1 MNYSNT
7 NVLQNAAAF
16 APVYERQAFIRRV
29 YGIFFSSL
37 LVTVVVGTFA
47 AGMASVLLPLM
58 MPILILNLILGFV
71 VAFTRRTT
79 GVNVFLLY
87 MFAATQ
93 GLLFGPLLLL
103 ANQSAPGVPALAAV
117 LTLTTFG
124 ALSMYAV
131 VSGKDFSY
139 LGGFLFMALIGLV
152 VGGIVLMFL
161 HVPMLSLL
169 YSLGGVLIFSGYVLY
184 DTSNIL
190 NRHTINEP
198 ITAAI
203 ALYLDFINLF
213 LFILRLL
220 MDLNRRN

>member
-1 MNYSNT
+1 MNYYSTNT
-7 NVLQNAAAF
+7 MQNAAAF
-16 APVYERQAFIRRV
+16 APANDRLAFIRRV

-47 AGMASVLLPLM
+47 AGMANALLRHF
-58 MPILILNLILGFV
+58 MPILVLNMVLGFI

-79 GVNVFLLY
+79 GLNVFMLY
-87 MFAATQ
+87 LFAAVQ
-93 GLLFGPLLLL
+93 GLLFGPLLVM
-103 ANQSAPGVPALAAV
+103 ADQAAPGVPALAAI
-117 LTLTTFG
+117 LTLVTFG
-124 ALSMYAV
+124 SLSMYAV

-152 VGGIVLMFL
+152 VGGIVLMFT
-161 HVPMLSLL
+161 HFAFLSLL
-169 YSLGGVLIFSGYVLY
+169 YSLGGVLIFSGFVLY
-184 DTSNIL
+184 DTSKIL

-213 LFILRLL
+213 LFILQLL
-220 MDLNRRN
+220 MNLNRRR

>member
-1 MNYSNT
+1 MNYSSS
-7 NVLQNAAAF
+7 NVMQNAAAF

-37 LVTVVVGTFA
+37 LVTVLVGTVA
-47 AGMASVLLPLM
+47 AGMTQVLLPLM
-58 MPILILNLILGFV
+58 MPILLLNLILGV
-71 VAFTRRTT
+71 IVAFTRRTT
-79 GVNVFLLY
+79 GANVFLLY
-87 MFAATQ
+87 LFAAAQ
-93 GLLFGPLLLL
+93 GLMFGPLLMLSN
-103 ANQSAPGVPALAAV
+103 AAAPGVPALAAV

-169 YSLGGVLIFSGYVLY
+169 YSLGGVLIFSGFVLY

>member
-1 MNYSNT
+1 M
-7 NVLQNAAAF
+7 QNAAAF
-16 APVYERQAFIRRV
+16 APANDRLAFIRRV

-47 AGMASVLLPLM
+47 AGMANALFPYF
-58 MPILILNLILGFV
+58 MPILVLNMVLGFI

-79 GVNVFLLY
+79 GLNVFMLY
-87 MFAATQ
+87 LFAAVQ
-93 GLLFGPLLLL
+93 GLLFGPLLML
-103 ANQSAPGVPALAAV
+103 ANQSAPGVPALAAI
-117 LTLTTFG
+117 LTLVTFG
-124 ALSMYAV
+124 SLSMYAV

-169 YSLGGVLIFSGYVLY
+169 YSLGGVLIFSGFVLY
-184 DTSNIL
+184 DTSKIL
-190 NRHTINEP
+190 NRHMISEP

-213 LFILRLL
+213 LFILQLL
-220 MDLNRRN
+220 MNLNRRR